1 MQASI
6 NVDNKEIEKFSS
18 YATQW
23 WDLKGP
29 FATLHAINPA
39 RLSFIQQY
47 VKLLNQEVLDL
58 GCGAGILS
66 ESMAANGGK
75 VIGLDASSA
84 TIAAAIAHSKTHAQ
98 AQKLQIE
105 YHALSAEEYLAKYT
119 KKFDIVTC
127 MELIEHV
134 PDPQQLITN
143 CAQLLKPQGKLFLST
158 LNRTPKAYALA
169 VIGAEYLLKIIPKHT
184 HEYRK
189 FIKPSELQQLLKNAG
204 MRLEDLSGMSYN
216 PFTKRAS
223 LCVDSS
229 VNYLAYAVKE

>member
-29 FATLHAINPA
+29 FATLHAINPT

-47 VKLLNQEVLDL
+47 VNLRNQEVLDL

-66 ESMAANGGK
+66 EAMAAKGAK
-75 VIGLDASSA
+75 VTGLDASSA
-84 TIAAAIAHSKTHAQ
+84 AIAAAIAHAEAQ
-98 AQKLQIE
+98 AQTLPIE

-119 KKFDIVTC
+119 QKFDIGTC
-127 MELIEHV
+127 LELIEHV
-134 PDPQQLITN
+134 PDPQQLIYN

-184 HEYRK
+184 HAYRK

-204 MRLEDLSGMSYN
+204 MGLEDLSGMSYN

-223 LCVDSS
+223 LCVDTS